1 VPTGLKKTSRQQ
13 SPSQG
18 VRCVSGLVQ
27 DGRLLVPNT
36 KLILDFQ
43 LLNTLA
49 DCWYQTPNSFW
60 TQQLNRGGRLLCYQ
74 TPNSFWT
81 FILNQGGRLSVSNYK
96 LVLNHDGG
104 RLLVPNSKPLLDIH
118 IKRRWSNVGTKL
130 DLHFQVFNQGGRLL
144 VPNYKLILDFKENI
158 SL

>member
-1 VPTGLKKTSRQQ
+1 MKRAVQKYKHRTFWDATNNVSGPFFL
-13 SPSQG
+13 QG

-104 RLLVPNSKPLLDIH
+104 RLLVPNSKLLLDIH
-118 IKRRWSNVGTKL
+118 IKRKWSNVGTKL
-130 DLHFQVFNQGGRLL
+130 IYIFIGV
-144 VPNYKLILDFKENI
+144 
-158 SL
+158 